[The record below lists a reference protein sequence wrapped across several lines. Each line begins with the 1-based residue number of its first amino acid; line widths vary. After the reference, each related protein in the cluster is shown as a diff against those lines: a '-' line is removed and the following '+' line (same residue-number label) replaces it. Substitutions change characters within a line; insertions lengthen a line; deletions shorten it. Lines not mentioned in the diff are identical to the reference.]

1 MHAPAPS
8 LAALMAPSRAIPSPA
23 PSPLNTPSP
32 TSVPSP
38 APTSVPSPA
47 PHELRMPASTTT
59 TEARTPCGSFEAL
72 SRRDFPRCE
81 LLVVLGTSLAVQPF
95 AGKTRGLRLA
105 NTRTTRPHTCTVR
118 SLLLLSLFA
127 GLVGRVGRHTP
138 RLLVNRERVGER
150 GTAGGRGLG
159 RPFDFE
165 KAHAHSNDVLYQ
177 GDCDAGVR
185 ELAAA
190 LGWQHE
196 LERLCSGGG
205 GNLCHRECS

>member
-1 MHAPAPS
+1 
-8 LAALMAPSRAIPSPA
+8 
-23 PSPLNTPSP
+23 
-32 TSVPSP
+32 
-38 APTSVPSPA
+38 
-47 PHELRMPASTTT
+47 MPASTTTTT

-165 KAHAHSNDVLYQ
+165 RAHAHSNDVLYQ

-205 GNLCHRECS
+205 GNLCST

>member
-1 MHAPAPS
+1 MLVKNWIKIHE
-8 LAALMAPSRAIPSPA
+8 RT
-23 PSPLNTPSP
+23 NTLPMRK
-32 TSVPSP
+32 T
-38 APTSVPSPA
+38 
-47 PHELRMPASTTT
+47 
-59 TEARTPCGSFEAL
+59 
-72 SRRDFPRCE
+72 

-95 AGKTRGLRLA
+95 AGKTRGLHLA

-118 SLLLLSLFA
+118 SLLLLLLFA

-165 KAHAHSNDVLYQ
+165 RAHAHSNDVLYQ

-196 LERLCSGGG
+196 LERLCSVGR
-205 GNLCHRECS
+205 GNLRST